1 MIRRLHADEIECR
14 VAQCGKSQKGA
25 WCSILL
31 YKDARVDQRILDEVY
46 GPMNWQRTHQLIGD
60 RLYCT
65 VSIWDPSKCE
75 WISKQDVGTES
86 NTEKEKG
93 QASDA
98 FKRACFNVGIGRE
111 LYTAPKI
118 FISLKEGEYTEKG
131 DKIYPKIGLDV
142 KSISYDDKGNIT
154 DLSLS
159 DNSGA
164 IRYQFPDTSQ
174 KDAGWSQPE
183 KLPKTPKTAY
193 SAPLPPERKKVLKPG
208 TKGWEHAVERVAKGE
223 PGLMDKIRENYEW
236 DEQAEADF
244 ADAVFNYNID
254 NRDDN
259 GKLKTA

>member
-1 MIRRLHADEIECR
+1 MIRRLLPDEIECR

-65 VSIWDPSKCE
+65 VSIWDPSKSE
-75 WISKQDVGTES
+75 WICKQDVGTES

-118 FISLKEGEYTEKG
+118 FVTLKDGEYSERG
-131 DKIYPKIGLDV
+131 EKIYPKISLDV
-142 KSISYDDKGNIT
+142 KSIAYDDKGNISGLELT
-154 DLSLS
+154 D
-159 DNSGA
+159 NTGA
-164 IRYQFPDTSQ
+164 VRYRYPAGAPDAAEGWQQPQKFP
-174 KDAGWSQPE
+174 K
-183 KLPKTPKTAY
+183 
-193 SAPLPPERKKVLKPG
+193 PERKQTPAAKKPLE
-208 TKGWEHAVERVAKGE
+208 KGGKAWHSAVARVAKGE
-223 PGLMDKIRENYEW
+223 PGLMDKLRTAYIW

-244 ADAVFNYNID
+244 ADAVFNYNLD
-254 NRDDN
+254 NRDN
-259 GKLKTA
+259 EGKLM

>member
-46 GPMNWQRTHQLIGD
+46 GPMGWQRTHQLIGD

-118 FISLKEGEYTEKG
+118 LISLKDGEYTEKG
-131 DKIYPKIGLDV
+131 DKIYPKISLDV

-164 IRYQFPDTSQ
+164 IRYQFPATSQ
-174 KDAGWSQPE
+174 KDAGQSQPE
-183 KLPKTPKTAY
+183 
-193 SAPLPPERKKVLKPG
+193 RKRVLKQG
-208 TKGWEHAVERVAKGE
+208 SKGWEHAVERVAKGE
-223 PGLMDKIRENYEW
+223 PGLIDKLRETYEW
-236 DEQAEADF
+236 DEQVDADF

-259 GKLKTA
+259 GQLTAE